1 MTRTARGAARRRWI
15 FWAGL
20 GVVAA
25 GVWVVAPQATG
36 ARGKGMRRA
45 LWIPFFGVPDG
56 RLGRAGIRLLAKR
69 HAAFAAMAT
78 ELDLQPDDD
87 LLDVGCGPGG
97 LLTEQAA
104 HVRFVAG
111 LDLSDLALAKA
122 RLALADRI
130 TAGTAE
136 VVAGDAT
143 ELPWADGR
151 FSVVSSMNCL
161 KFVPEPARA
170 VREMFRV
177 LRPGGRAFI
186 TSDHKAHPH
195 QDDSGKL
202 DAWGQWW
209 WSDADARNLMESA
222 GFVDV
227 TLSVLALTTK
237 EHVFRGVK
245 PTDIATGS

>member
-1 MTRTARGAARRRWI
+1 MARSTRGATRRRWI

-20 GVVAA
+20 GVIAA
-25 GVWVVAPQATG
+25 GVWVIAPHEPGTQG
-36 ARGKGMRRA
+36 RGVRRA

-56 RLGRAGIRLLAKR
+56 GLGRAGIRLLAKR
-69 HAAFAAMAT
+69 HAAFAAMAK

-87 LLDVGCGPGG
+87 LLDIGCGPGG
-97 LLTEQAA
+97 LLAEQAA

-111 LDLSDLALAKA
+111 LDLSDLSLGKA
-122 RLALADRI
+122 RQALADRI

-136 VVAGDAT
+136 VVQGDAM

-195 QDDSGKL
+195 QDESGKV

-209 WSDADARNLMESA
+209 WSDADAQRLMESA

-227 TLSVLALTTK
+227 TLAVLPLTTK
-237 EHVFRGVK
+237 EHVFRGIK
-245 PTDIATGS
+245 PERGATGL